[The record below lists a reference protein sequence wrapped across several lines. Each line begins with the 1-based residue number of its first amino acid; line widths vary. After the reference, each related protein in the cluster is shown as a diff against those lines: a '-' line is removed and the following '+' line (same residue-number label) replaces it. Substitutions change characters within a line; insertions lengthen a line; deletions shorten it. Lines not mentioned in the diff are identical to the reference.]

1 MSELAEKSKAF
12 YERNL
17 KDFLESTEK
26 GKFVAIEPDTES
38 YFVDKDGTKAL
49 FRAREAFPDK
59 LFFLIRIGYEAAHSI
74 GDAGPLTLSGRF
86 PPSSSCGGIDGGDQG
101 ASKESRCQAG

>member
-12 YERNL
+12 YERKL
-17 KDFLESTEK
+17 KDLLEPTEK

-49 FRAREAFPDK
+49 LRARDAFHDK
-59 LFFLIRIGYEAAHSI
+59 LFFLMRIGYEAAHSI
-74 GDAGPLTLSGRF
+74 GGYGHKR
-86 PPSSSCGGIDGGDQG
+86 
-101 ASKESRCQAG
+101 SR

>member
-12 YERNL
+12 YEREL
-17 KDFLESTEK
+17 KKLLEPTEK

-49 FRAREAFPDK
+49 LQARDAFPDK
-59 LFFLIRIGYEAAHSI
+59 LFFLMRIGYEAADSI
-74 GDAGPLTLSGRF
+74 GGYGYQRV
-86 PPSSSCGGIDGGDQG
+86 
-101 ASKESRCQAG
+101 R

>member
-12 YERNL
+12 YEREL
-17 KDFLESTEK
+17 KTRLEATEK
-26 GKFVAIEPDTES
+26 GKFVAIEPETES

-49 FRAREAFPDK
+49 LRARAAFPDK

-74 GDAGPLTLSGRF
+74 GGYGYKRN
-86 PPSSSCGGIDGGDQG
+86 G
-101 ASKESRCQAG
+101 

>member
-12 YERNL
+12 YEREL
-17 KDFLESTEK
+17 KKLLEPAEK

-49 FRAREAFPDK
+49 LRARDVFPDK
-59 LFFLIRIGYEAAHSI
+59 LFFLMRIGYEAAHSI
-74 GDAGPLTLSGRF
+74 GGYGYKRV
-86 PPSSSCGGIDGGDQG
+86 
-101 ASKESRCQAG
+101 R

>member
-12 YERNL
+12 YERKL
-17 KDFLESTEK
+17 KDLLEPAEK
-26 GKFVAIEPDTES
+26 GKFVAIEPGTES

-49 FRAREAFPDK
+49 LRAREAFPDK

-74 GDAGPLTLSGRF
+74 GGYGYKR
-86 PPSSSCGGIDGGDQG
+86 
-101 ASKESRCQAG
+101 SR

>member
-12 YERNL
+12 YERKL
-17 KDFLESTEK
+17 KDLLEPAEK
-26 GKFVAIEPDTES
+26 GNFVAIEPDTES

-49 FRAREAFPDK
+49 LRARDAFPDK

-74 GDAGPLTLSGRF
+74 GGYGYKRGR
-86 PPSSSCGGIDGGDQG
+86 
-101 ASKESRCQAG
+101 